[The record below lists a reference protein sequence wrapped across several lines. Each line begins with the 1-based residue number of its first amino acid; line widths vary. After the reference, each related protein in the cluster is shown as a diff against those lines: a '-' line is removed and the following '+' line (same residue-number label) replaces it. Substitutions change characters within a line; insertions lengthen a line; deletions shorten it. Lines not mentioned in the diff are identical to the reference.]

1 MAIADS
7 SKLLLIRMTLFSIY
21 VLLGA
26 VVFQAIESE
35 PQMKEIDRVRAT
47 RREILNRYNITAEDA
62 EKWMKTLASTSMGN
76 EDFLHWNYGNSFL
89 FAMVVVTTIGKI
101 FIVSNFTELNLKA
114 KIITHFTKLCL
125 KRKVKCSCMT
135 SAIVAVKKDIFYLFR
150 IRIKFSLICS

>member
-26 VVFQAIESE
+26 VVFQTIESE
-35 PQMKEIDRVRAT
+35 PQMKEINRVRAT
-47 RREILNRYNITAEDA
+47 RMEILNRYNITAEDA
-62 EKWMKTLASTSMGN
+62 EKWMKTFASTSMGN

-101 FIVSNFTELNLKA
+101 FIVSNFSS
-114 KIITHFTKLCL
+114 I
-125 KRKVKCSCMT
+125 
-135 SAIVAVKKDIFYLFR
+135 
-150 IRIKFSLICS
+150 

>member
-35 PQMKEIDRVRAT
+35 PQMKEINRVRAT
-47 RREILNRYNITAEDA
+47 RMEILNRYNITAEDA
-62 EKWMKTLASTSMGN
+62 EKWMKTFASTLMGN

-101 FIVSNFTELNLKA
+101 FIVSNFSS
-114 KIITHFTKLCL
+114 I
-125 KRKVKCSCMT
+125 
-135 SAIVAVKKDIFYLFR
+135 
-150 IRIKFSLICS
+150 

>member
-35 PQMKEIDRVRAT
+35 PQMKEINRVRPT
-47 RREILNRYNITAEDA
+47 RMEILNRYNITAEDA
-62 EKWMKTLASTSMGN
+62 EKWMKTFASTLMGN

-101 FIVSNFTELNLKA
+101 FIVSNFSS
-114 KIITHFTKLCL
+114 I
-125 KRKVKCSCMT
+125 
-135 SAIVAVKKDIFYLFR
+135 
-150 IRIKFSLICS
+150 